1 MFGMKK
7 KSNEP
12 EIVSYFGSE
21 YEKVP
26 RFYYTDEEGNE
37 VVHPAFHDP
46 SEGEIDAF
54 YVRQPVMLSACRLR
68 TAARLNYREVN
79 PRLFRDFD
87 SHYREVTP
95 DQVDAYT
102 RYMEGDYTRLAD

>member
-1 MFGMKK
+1 MNKQT
-7 KSNEP
+7 EP

-26 RFYYTDEEGNE
+26 RFYYKDDAGNE

-46 SEGEIDAF
+46 EDGEIDAF
-54 YVRQPVMLSACRLR
+54 YVRQPVMLSYCRLR
-68 TAARLNYREVN
+68 TAARLKYNEVN

-87 SHYREVTP
+87 SSYREMTK

-102 RYMEGDYTRLAD
+102 HYMDGDFTRLAE

>member
-1 MFGMKK
+1 MDKK
-7 KSNEP
+7 ITEP
-12 EIVSYFGSE
+12 ELVNYFGSE

-26 RFYYTDEEGNE
+26 RFYYMEGDTE
-37 VVHPAFHDP
+37 VIHPAFHDP

-54 YVRQPVMLSACRLR
+54 YVRQPLMLSFCRLR
-68 TAARLNYREVN
+68 TAARLRYDEVN

-87 SHYREVTP
+87 SHYREMTP

-102 RYMEGDYTRLAD
+102 RYIEGDFTRLAE

>member
-1 MFGMKK
+1 MEKK
-7 KSNEP
+7 ETQP
-12 EIVSYFGSE
+12 ELVNYFGSE

-26 RFYYTDEEGNE
+26 RFFYVNDAGDE

-54 YVRQPVMLSACRLR
+54 YVRQPLMLSFCRLR
-68 TAARLNYREVN
+68 TAARLNYKEVN

-87 SHYREVTP
+87 SNYREMTP
-95 DQVDAYT
+95 QQVDAYT
-102 RYMEGDYTRLAD
+102 HYIEGDITRLDA

>member
-1 MFGMKK
+1 MTNTKQQ
-7 KSNEP
+7 NEP
-12 EIVSYFGSE
+12 ELVNYFGSE

-26 RFYYTDEEGNE
+26 RFYMIDAEGNE

-54 YVRQPVMLSACRLR
+54 YVRQPVMLSFCRLR
-68 TAARLNYREVN
+68 TAARLRYDEVN

-87 SHYREVTP
+87 SNYREMTP

-102 RYMEGDYTRLAD
+102 RFIEGDFSRLAD

>member
-1 MFGMKK
+1 MEKIK
-7 KSNEP
+7 TEP
-12 EIVSYFGSE
+12 EIVSLFGSE

-26 RFYYTDEEGNE
+26 RFFYVNEAGEE

-46 SEGEIDAF
+46 TEGEIDAF
-54 YVRQPVMLSACRLR
+54 YVRQPLMLSFCRLR
-68 TAARLNYREVN
+68 TAERLNYRDVN

-87 SHYREVTP
+87 SNYREVTP

-102 RYMEGDYTRLAD
+102 RYMEGNFTRLDD

>member
-1 MFGMKK
+1 MENKRT
-7 KSNEP
+7 EP

-26 RFYYTDEEGNE
+26 RFIILDENGQEM
-37 VVHPAFHDP
+37 VHTAFHDP
-46 SEGEIDAF
+46 TEGEIDAF
-54 YVRQPVMLSACRLR
+54 YVRQPVMLSYCRLR

-87 SHYREVTP
+87 SHYREVTL

-102 RYMEGDYTRLAD
+102 RYMDGNFVRVEA

>member
-1 MFGMKK
+1 MEKIK
-7 KSNEP
+7 TEP
-12 EIVSYFGSE
+12 EIVSLFGSE

-26 RFYYTDEEGNE
+26 RFLYVNEAGEE

-46 SEGEIDAF
+46 TEGEIDAF
-54 YVRQPVMLSACRLR
+54 YVRQPLMLSFCRLR
-68 TAARLNYREVN
+68 TAARLNYRDVN

-87 SHYREVTP
+87 SNYREVTP

-102 RYMEGDYTRLAD
+102 RYMEGNFTRLDD